1 MNDVFRTRRLPRVRL
16 AALTAGSILLIAACS
31 GSGGPSPSAGTATD
45 AAQPTEATAGGSAA
59 ADLAGTINIDGS
71 STVYLITAAIAE
83 DFQKAN
89 PNVKVPVSLS
99 GTGGGFKKFCAG
111 ETDANDASRPIKTE
125 DTPEAKSEATL
136 CTEAGIEPVELKVAY
151 DGLSVVV
158 PSSNTWVDC
167 LTIAELKAIFG
178 PESTDATTWA
188 DVRAGWPAEKI
199 GRYQPGVDSG
209 TFDYFTEVINGE
221 VDAST
226 QAGTFSEDDNQLVA
240 GVAGDPNGIGY
251 FGYAYYEANTDKLKV
266 AQIDGGAGCVAPS
279 PETVQDGSY
288 APLSRP
294 LFIYAAKSTLSRPE
308 VAAFYDFYLANV
320 PTIAPE
326 VGYVA
331 LPDAELQQTVAALQT
346 AMGN

>member
-1 MNDVFRTRRLPRVRL
+1 MNDTHRTMTLRRRARL
-16 AALTAGSILLIAACS
+16 AALGVASILLVAACS
-31 GSGGPSPSAGTATD
+31 TGGASPSAPGD
-45 AAQPTEATAGGSAA
+45 SAA
-59 ADLAGTINIDGS
+59 PDSGLSGTIAIDGS

-125 DTPEAKSEATL
+125 DTAEAKSEATL
-136 CTEAGIEPVELKVAY
+136 CKEAGIEPIELKVAY

-158 PSSNTWVDC
+158 PSSNDWVDC
-167 LTIAELKAIFG
+167 LTVAELKAIFG
-178 PESTDATTWA
+178 PESTDETTWA
-188 DVRAGWPAEKI
+188 DIRAGWPAEKI

-209 TFDYFTEVINGE
+209 TFDYFTEEINGE
-221 VDAST
+221 TDAST

-251 FGYAYYEANTDKLKV
+251 FGYAYYEENTDKLKV
-266 AQIDGGAGCVAPS
+266 VPVDGGSGCVTPS
-279 PETVQDGSY
+279 PDTVRDGTY

-294 LFIYAAKSTLSRPE
+294 LFVYAAKSTLSRPE
-308 VAAFYDFYLANV
+308 VAAFFDYYLANV
-320 PTIAPE
+320 PAIAPE

-331 LPDAELQQTVAALQT
+331 LPDAELQQTLAALQ
-346 AMGN
+346 AALGN

>member
-1 MNDVFRTRRLPRVRL
+1 MNDKLRTHPLPRRARLGAL
-16 AALTAGSILLIAACS
+16 AAASVMLLAACS
-31 GSGGPSPSAGTATD
+31 TGGASPSAGGATTEP
-45 AAQPTEATAGGSAA
+45 APTGATTSESPA
-59 ADLAGTINIDGS
+59 ADLTGTISIDGS

-125 DTPEAKSEATL
+125 DTAEAKSEATL
-136 CTEAGIEPVELKVAY
+136 CKEAGIEPIELKVAY

-167 LTIAELKAIFG
+167 LTVAELNAIFG

-188 DVRAGWPAEKI
+188 DIRAGWPAEKI

-209 TFDYFTEVINGE
+209 TFDYFTEKINGKT
-221 VDAST
+221 DAST

-251 FGYAYYEANTDKLKV
+251 FGYAYYEENTDKLKV
-266 AQIDGGAGCVAPS
+266 APVDGGTGCVTPS
-279 PETVQDGSY
+279 PETVRDGSY

-294 LFIYAAKSTLSRPE
+294 LFVYAAKSTLSRPE
-308 VAAFYDFYLANV
+308 VAAFYDYYLANV
-320 PTIAPE
+320 LTIAPE

-331 LPDAELQQTVAALQT
+331 LPDAELQQTVTALQAAL
-346 AMGN
+346 GN